1 MAQDNQAYKVLQD
14 TSLPKALY
22 LIRED
27 EIQGK
32 VYETEGRSYDAGS
45 YVLRS
50 DITPTLLESIDNG
63 DFDAILE
70 PVPLEEAEA
79 ALTLNER
86 MIHAPEHSVEAE
98 AMGRYGHKLID
109 RDTVTELRS
118 AGSEDAAAAQAEA
131 YADGADERPGLT
143 FETAAD
149 PGSDEG
155 VGSRVKD
162 VEYVDAETAADAGA
176 QLTASGVMAT
186 NPFAEKAKA
195 KSTRTKKKATT
206 SNDDSGSGSAS

>member
-1 MAQDNQAYKVLQD
+1 MSDQAYKVLQD

-32 VYETEGRSYDAGS
+32 QYETEGRSYDAGS

-63 DFDAILE
+63 EFDAILE
-70 PVPLEEAEA
+70 PVSLEEAQE

-86 MIHAPEHSVEAE
+86 IIHAPEHSVEAE

-118 AGSEDAAAAQAEA
+118 AGSDDAAAAQAEA
-131 YADGADERPGLT
+131 YEDGADERPGLT
-143 FETAAD
+143 FETAPD
-149 PGSDEG
+149 PGSEEG
-155 VGSRVKD
+155 VGSRVKGVD
-162 VEYVDAETAADAGA
+162 YVDAETAVEAGA

-186 NPFAEKAKA
+186 NPFADKAKA
-195 KSTRTKKKATT
+195 KARRRTTKKDTT
-206 SNDDSGSGSAS
+206 PSDTGSGSSES